1 MAKRFIL
8 ALDQGTTSSRSIL
21 FDYEGNVVAV
31 DQQEFKQYYPRP
43 GWVEHDPY
51 EIWNTQVSTARNVLK
66 KSGVNAEEIAGI
78 GITNQ
83 RETTVIWD
91 KKTGSPIYPAIVW
104 QCRRTAQICEQL
116 KAEGAEEE
124 IRKRTGLVIDAY
136 FSGTKIRW
144 ILDNVSGARERAV
157 KGEIAFGTIDS
168 WLLYQLTGI
177 HATDYSNASRTLLFN
192 IHTLDWDDTILQMLK
207 IPREIL
213 PQVYPSS
220 HIYGNTEILGKSIP
234 VSALIGDQQSAL
246 FGQTAYNKG
255 ECKNTYGT
263 GCFLLMNTGESA
275 PASKHGLLTT
285 IAWGIE
291 DKITY
296 ALEGSVFVGGAVVQ
310 WLRDELKIITSA
322 SETEEI
328 ANSVPDTGGV
338 YLVPAFV
345 GLGAP
350 YWDMHARGI
359 ITGITRGTSKA
370 HIVRAAL
377 ESISFQSADVVFTME
392 KDSNIT
398 ISQLRVDGG
407 AAGNNFLLQHQ
418 ANILGKPVIRGH
430 TLETTALGC
439 AYLAGLATGFWK
451 NQEELKAK
459 WKISKVFEPK
469 WSEDQRQSALEGWHK
484 AVRRAMSR
492 ES

>member
-1 MAKRFIL
+1 MAKRFVL

-31 DQQEFKQYYPRP
+31 EQQEFKQYYPRP

-51 EIWNTQVSTARNVLK
+51 EIWNTQLSTARAVLK
-66 KSGVNAEEIAGI
+66 KGGVSADEIAGI

-91 KKTGSPIYPAIVW
+91 KKTGSPVYPAIVW
-104 QCRRTAQICEQL
+104 QCRRTASICEQL
-116 KAEGAEEE
+116 KAEGTESE

-144 ILDNVSGARERAV
+144 ILDNVSGVRNRAE

-168 WLLYQLTGI
+168 WLLYQLTGE
-177 HATDYSNASRTLLFN
+177 HATDYSNASRTLIFN
-192 IHTLDWDDTILQMLK
+192 IHTLDWDDIILQLLK
-207 IPREIL
+207 IPRAIL

-220 HIYGNTEILGKSIP
+220 HIYGVTEILGKPIP

-246 FGQTAYNKG
+246 FGQTAYNTG

-275 PASKHGLLTT
+275 PTSEHGLLTT
-285 IAWGIE
+285 IGWGISN
-291 DKITY
+291 KITY

-310 WLRDELKIITSA
+310 WLRDELKIINSA

-350 YWDMHARGI
+350 FWDMHARGI
-359 ITGITRGTSKA
+359 ICGITRGTSKA

-392 KDSNIT
+392 QDSKIS

-451 NQEELKAK
+451 SQDELKAK
-459 WKISKVFEPK
+459 WKVSKIFEPK
-469 WSEDQRQSALEGWHK
+469 WSEDQRLSALEGWHK
-484 AVRRAMSR
+484 AVAKALTK
-492 ES
+492 